1 VFISQKQDDM
11 KVIENEVRQFP
22 IDVPSLPEAGS
33 KDRPSPA
40 YGPSIAVLIL
50 GMHRSGTSA
59 LAGMLNFAGLDL
71 GGNLTPGHE
80 DNPKGF
86 FEHDEI
92 WQIHDELL
100 RETGTSWQD
109 TRQLPPDWQQN
120 PPANLVRDRLDA
132 LLRQNFAGKPLWG
145 IKDPRLSRIFGIW
158 PELLDG
164 LGAEARVVLAVRHPM
179 EVAASLTL
187 RDGLDPAHGLALWL
201 RYTLD
206 AERNTRGLKRAIQ
219 HYPDMLGNWRAE
231 LARLG
236 AVLELPLPE
245 PTAQTAAAI
254 DGFLDS
260 AMRHHRAGADWAD
273 HPQPL
278 VNWCAQAYGAMLTLP
293 DADALRSL
301 DAIQDAFDGFEREA
315 AAYTAQISA
324 HLSEIK
330 LYRNAN
336 QWLESER
343 AAQEAAIAAAA
354 AADAKTAAAE
364 RARFAAELEREA
376 EDRKNLQAAHDELRN
391 ELHRLQA
398 SSSWRLTQPLRNLL
412 RHLRQVKARRHS
424 PAPEPFDD
432 DMDAPALPRV
442 VVEDHR
448 VPAVVSVPPEPSARP
463 ISK

>member
-1 VFISQKQDDM
+1 M

-22 IDVPSLPEAGS
+22 IDVSSLPEAGS
-33 KDRPSPA
+33 KDHPSPA
-40 YGPSIAVLIL
+40 QGPSIAVLIL

-71 GGNLTPGHE
+71 GGKLTPGHE

-109 TRQLPPDWQQN
+109 IRQLPPDWRQS

-132 LLRQNFAGKPLWG
+132 LLRQDFAGKPLWG
-145 IKDPRLSRIFGIW
+145 IKDPRLSRVFGIW

-164 LGAEARVVLAVRHPM
+164 LGAEARAVLAVRHPM
-179 EVAASLTL
+179 EVAASLTQ
-187 RDGLDPAHGLALWL
+187 RNGLDLAHGLALWL

-219 HYPDMLGNWRAE
+219 HYPDMLGNWRTE

-236 AVLELPLPE
+236 AVLEIPLPE

-278 VNWCAQAYGAMLTLP
+278 VGWCAQAYAAMLALP

-301 DAIQDAFDGFEREA
+301 DAVRETFDSSELKA

-324 HLSEIK
+324 HLSEIE

-343 AAQEAAIAAAA
+343 AAQEAAITAAAEAA
-354 AADAKTAAAE
+354 AADAETA
-364 RARFAAELEREA
+364 AAELERGV
-376 EDRKNLQAAHDELRN
+376 EDKKNLQAAHDELRS

-398 SSSWRLTQPLRNLL
+398 SRSWRLTQPLRNLL
-412 RHLRQVKARRHS
+412 RHLR
-424 PAPEPFDD
+424 
-432 DMDAPALPRV
+432 
-442 VVEDHR
+442 
-448 VPAVVSVPPEPSARP
+448 
-463 ISK
+463 